1 MSLLQACSETSS
13 CPQEI
18 EKSTTE
24 PSQSVDDTDVLQ
36 PCQGS
41 CSERQGMAAP
51 NDVSVEPPAIGDM
64 YDSDSSREG
73 IFTSSREGIF
83 TSSREGIFTSSALD
97 RESRIKELL
106 SRQEQLLKEMRQRK
120 EGN

>member
-18 EKSTTE
+18 QNSTTE
-24 PSQSVDDTDVLQ
+24 PSQSVDETDVLQ

-41 CSERQGMAAP
+41 YYSEGQGMAAS
-51 NDVSVEPPAIGDM
+51 NDVSVESPATGHM
-64 YDSDSSREG
+64 YDSDACSEG
-73 IFTSSREGIF
+73 MFA
-83 TSSREGIFTSSALD
+83 SSALD

-106 SRQEQLLKEMRQRK
+106 SRQEQLLKEMRQKK

>member
-18 EKSTTE
+18 QNSTSE
-24 PSQSVDDTDVLQ
+24 PSQSVDETDVLQ

-41 CSERQGMAAP
+41 YSEGQGMAAS
-51 NDVSVEPPAIGDM
+51 NDVSVELSATGHM
-64 YDSDSSREG
+64 YDSEASSEG
-73 IFTSSREGIF
+73 M
-83 TSSREGIFTSSALD
+83 FTSSALD

>member
-18 EKSTTE
+18 QNSTSE
-24 PSQSVDDTDVLQ
+24 PSQSVDETDVLQ

-41 CSERQGMAAP
+41 YSEGQGMAAS
-51 NDVSVEPPAIGDM
+51 NDVSVELPATGHM
-64 YDSDSSREG
+64 YDSEASSEG
-73 IFTSSREGIF
+73 MFI
-83 TSSREGIFTSSALD
+83 SSALD

>member
-18 EKSTTE
+18 QNSTTE
-24 PSQSVDDTDVLQ
+24 PSQSVDETDVFQ

-41 CSERQGMAAP
+41 YSEGLGMAAS
-51 NDVSVEPPAIGDM
+51 NDVSVEPPATSHM
-64 YDSDSSREG
+64 YDSEASSEG
-73 IFTSSREGIF
+73 M
-83 TSSREGIFTSSALD
+83 FTSSALD

>member
-1 MSLLQACSETSS
+1 
-13 CPQEI
+13 
-18 EKSTTE
+18 
-24 PSQSVDDTDVLQ
+24 
-36 PCQGS
+36 
-41 CSERQGMAAP
+41 MAAS

-73 IFTSSREGIF
+73 IFTSS
-83 TSSREGIFTSSALD
+83 SEGIFTSSALD

-120 EGN
+120 EGNWNVFLYS